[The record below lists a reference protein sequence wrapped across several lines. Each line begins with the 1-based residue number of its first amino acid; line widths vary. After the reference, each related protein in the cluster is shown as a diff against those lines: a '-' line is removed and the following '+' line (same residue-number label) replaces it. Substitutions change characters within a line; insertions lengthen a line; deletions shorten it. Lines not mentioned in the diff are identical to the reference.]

1 MQDGLTES
9 RKWWKT
15 RREIHKY
22 FILSYF
28 PVSFYLFPLQNIQS
42 ILRNFFFLFF
52 SLFISF
58 YFFAA
63 VVVVWNQQ
71 QPNSNWSIQ
80 MQIQVGVKFFLM
92 YK

>member
-1 MQDGLTES
+1 MVS
-9 RKWWKT
+9 RKAENDEKLDEKST
-15 RREIHKY
+15 NISSSPISQFLFIFSLCRTFNLSLAIFLSFLFSFY
-22 FILSYF
+22 FIL
-28 PVSFYLFPLQNIQS
+28 
-42 ILRNFFFLFF
+42 
-52 SLFISF
+52 
-58 YFFAA
+58 FFAA